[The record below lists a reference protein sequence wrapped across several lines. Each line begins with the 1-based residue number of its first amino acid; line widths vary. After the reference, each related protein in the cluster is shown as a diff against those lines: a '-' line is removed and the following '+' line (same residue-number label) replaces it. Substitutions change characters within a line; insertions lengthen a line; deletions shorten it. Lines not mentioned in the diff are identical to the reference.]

1 MTATS
6 GAGITNGA
14 SAEEY
19 VERIDVGASVNG
31 PPARGGRWAVTGGIE
46 RRRRSKG
53 YQALPSTDPAATETA
68 RDHMASAVRYHV
80 FLSRVQQAGK
90 PLSPPPSPAPIRA
103 DALSCERDPRDD
115 QHIRHVGPEDE
126 SLRVALRPTEASG
139 PRSREAD
146 SEQHEPRDLCYIR
159 GMRPVN
165 GRQAVTTGRDE
176 KRERTGGPDG
186 LGM

>member
-90 PLSPPPSPAPIRA
+90 PLSPP
-103 DALSCERDPRDD
+103 LPRP
-115 QHIRHVGPEDE
+115 R
-126 SLRVALRPTEASG
+126 SG
-139 PRSREAD
+139 PTRCRV
-146 SEQHEPRDLCYIR
+146 SEIR
-159 GMRPVN
+159 VTTNIYDTSDPKTRASVWPCARQKQAAHGL
-165 GRQAVTTGRDE
+165 GRQILSSTSLGTCATSEECGRSTED
-176 KRERTGGPDG
+176 RQ
-186 LGM
+186 